1 MIDIYWLFG
10 EIAASFFRVE
20 KKVLPYYSLSEFL
33 RTHRHEDL
41 KSRAWKV
48 VERETDIP
56 VIFSELINKF

>member
-1 MIDIYWLFG
+1 MLG
-10 EIAASFFRVE
+10 ELVSSFFRVE
-20 KKVLPYYSLSEFL
+20 EKVLPYYSLSEFL

-41 KSRAWKV
+41 KSRAWNV